1 MASWW
6 VEYSAEAATYLEDN
20 GELVAGLFFAME
32 ALPSHPLFQQQ
43 VIPMERPGI
52 FVIELV
58 GHRIYFQRHDAE
70 RVVTIEAIRPL

>member
-6 VEYSAEAATYLEDN
+6 VEYSVEAATYLEDN
-20 GELVAGLFFAME
+20 GELVAALFFAME

-58 GHRIYFQRHDAE
+58 EHRVYFQRNDAE
-70 RVVTIEAIRPL
+70 RIVTIEVIQPL